1 MQAAKHP
8 SWKILFQP
16 RTLLHLTKMT
26 AKEWMDDNVPRLGA
40 ALSYYTVFSI
50 APLAIIAITIAG
62 LVFNNAQGQVMNE
75 IKGLVG
81 ENGSEAIGSMMEAA
95 QKPDR
100 SVVATALG
108 FVTLLF
114 GAAGVFIQ
122 MKDAMNTVWNVE
134 PDKNGGIVKFIRK
147 YFVSFSMVLGIGFL
161 LLVSL
166 ILTAGLAFLGT
177 YLEQYIPGLK
187 PVMELVNFVV
197 SFAVIT
203 VLFAMLFKF
212 LPDTQIEWS
221 DVWVGAALTSLLFTV
236 GKFLL
241 GFYFAKSHIASA
253 YGAVG
258 SLVLILLWV
267 YYSSQILFFGAE
279 FTQVFS
285 KYHGSRFTEE
295 IKKETMTPKQ
305 RLVYNIEQERREL
318 SRSFRKI
325 GLSGSPLKKK
335 PHLHFPGRKSL

>member
-1 MQAAKHP
+1 
-8 SWKILFQP
+8 
-16 RTLLHLTKMT
+16 MT
-26 AKEWMDDNVPRLGA
+26 AKEWLDDNVPRLGA

-50 APLAIIAITIAG
+50 APLVIIAITIAG
-62 LVFNNAQGQVMNE
+62 IVFNNAQAQVMGE
-75 IKGLVG
+75 IRGMVG

-100 SVVATALG
+100 SAIATALG

-122 MKDAMNTVWNVE
+122 MKDAMNTVWNVKT
-134 PDKNGGIVKFIRK
+134 DKSGGIWKFVRK

-166 ILTAGLAFLGT
+166 VLTAGLSFLGT
-177 YLEQYIPGLK
+177 YLENYLPGMGPTMK
-187 PVMELVNFVV
+187 IASFIV
-197 SFAVIT
+197 SFGVIT

-212 LPDTQIEWS
+212 LPDTKIAWN
-221 DVWVGAALTSLLFTV
+221 DVWIGAVLTSFLFTI

-241 GFYFAKSHIASA
+241 GFYFAKSEIASA
-253 YGAVG
+253 YGTVG

-267 YYSSQILFFGAE
+267 YYSAQILFFGAE

-285 KYHGSRFTEE
+285 KYHGSHLTSE
-295 IKKETMTPKQ
+295 IVRETMTPKQ
-305 RLVYNIEQERREL
+305 RLVHDIERDRRKL
-318 SRSFRKI
+318 TRALQKVSV
-325 GLSGSPLKKK
+325 GTVAAKKAK
-335 PHLHFPGRKSL
+335 LHFPGRKNL